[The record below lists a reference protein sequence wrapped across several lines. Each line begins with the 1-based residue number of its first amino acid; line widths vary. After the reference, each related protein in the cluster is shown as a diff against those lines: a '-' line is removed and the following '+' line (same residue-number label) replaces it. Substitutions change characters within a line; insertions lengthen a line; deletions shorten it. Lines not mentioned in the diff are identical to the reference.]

1 MVSSQN
7 HEKEGRATMK
17 DQRTQE
23 ALDYHSQGRPGKVE
37 IKPTKPL
44 ATQRDL
50 TLAYSPGVAE
60 PCLEIAEDVGKSF
73 KYTARGNLVAVIS
86 NGTAVLGLGDIG
98 PEASKPV
105 MEGKGV
111 LFKRFADIDV
121 FDIEVAERDP
131 DRFIDIVASLEP
143 TFGGVNL
150 EDIKAPECFY
160 IEERLKERMKIP
172 VFHDDQ
178 HGTAIIAAAAFVNA
192 LELIGKEASE
202 VRCVFSG
209 AGAAAMACAQLF
221 FSLGVK
227 REHLLMCD
235 SRGVIYAGRE
245 QGMNEY
251 KERFAVETEHR
262 TLREALVG
270 ADVFVGVSTKDLVDQ
285 DMVRSMATSPLVMAM
300 ANPDPEISYPDAIA
314 AREDVIMATG
324 RSDYPNQVNNVLGFP
339 FIFRGA
345 LDAQATVINEE
356 MKVAA
361 VQALA
366 SLAKEDVPDD
376 VKQAYDDDTLQ
387 FGPTY
392 IIPKPF
398 DWRALLRVAPAV
410 AKAATDSGV
419 ARRPIQDIEAY
430 REHLETILGNERGV
444 IRGLIHKARRRKGAR
459 IVFPEGAEVK
469 IIQAAQVCLEEGI
482 ATPIL
487 IGSTEEL
494 HAVASTHG
502 LSLDGLEL
510 IDPRTDERLARYTE
524 AYYALRQRRG
534 VSLHDAQQH
543 MQRPNHFGAMM
554 VSQGDADGLVS
565 GLTRSYPETLRP
577 ALQIIG
583 PASAKHRVAGAHIVV
598 FPNKV
603 KVFAD
608 TTVNI
613 DPDAEQL
620 SEIALSAAEIA
631 RSLDVEPQVA
641 LLSFSNFGSNAPPQ
655 VQKVTRALSLIKEK
669 APELSVEGELHAD
682 LALNAEARQRLF
694 PFSGLKGEANVL
706 IFPDLNSANI
716 GYKLLKE
723 LSDAEFVGPVLIG
736 MRSPVNI
743 LEQGCSVRSIVNM
756 TAITAVQVQA

>member
-1 MVSSQN
+1 
-7 HEKEGRATMK
+7 MK
-17 DQRTQE
+17 DLKFQE
-23 ALDYHSQGRPGKVE
+23 ALDYHSHGRPGKVE

-50 TLAYSPGVAE
+50 SLAYTPGVAQ
-60 PCLEIAEDVGKSF
+60 PCLEIAEDPGKSF

-121 FDIEVAERDP
+121 FDLEIAERDP
-131 DRFIDIVASLEP
+131 DRFIDIVAALEP
-143 TFGGVNL
+143 TFGGINL

-160 IEERLKERMKIP
+160 IEEKLKERMKIP

-192 LELIGKEASE
+192 LELVGKNASD

-221 FSLGVK
+221 FVLGVK
-227 REHLLMCD
+227 RENLLMCD
-235 SRGVIYAGRE
+235 SLGVIYSGRDK
-245 QGMNEY
+245 GMNEY
-251 KERFAVETEHR
+251 KERFAVSTNCR
-262 TLREALVG
+262 SLRDAMVG
-270 ADVFVGVSTKDLVDQ
+270 ADVFVGVSTQGVVDQ
-285 DMVRSMATSPLVMAM
+285 EMVRSMAPSPLVMAM
-300 ANPDPEISYPDAIA
+300 ANPDPEISYPDAVA
-314 AREDVIMATG
+314 TREDLIMATG

-345 LDAQATVINEE
+345 LDAQATTINDE
-356 MKVAA
+356 MKIAA
-361 VQALA
+361 VYALA
-366 SLAKEDVPDD
+366 ELAKEDVPED

-387 FGPTY
+387 FGPKY

-410 AKAATDSGV
+410 AQAATDSGV
-419 ARRPIQDIEAY
+419 ARHPIKDIEAY

-444 IRGLIHKARRRKGAR
+444 IRSLIHKARRRNGAR
-459 IVFPEGAEVK
+459 IVFPEGSEFK
-469 IIQAAQVCLEEGI
+469 IIQAAQICLEEGI
-482 ATPIL
+482 ARPIL
-487 IGSTEEL
+487 LGSEAKIQ
-494 HAVASTHG
+494 AVAQTHG
-502 LSLDGLEL
+502 LSLEGLEI
-510 IDPRTDERLARYTE
+510 IDPLRHERTASYTQ
-524 AYYALRQRRG
+524 AYYTLRQRRG

-543 MQRPNHFGAMM
+543 MHNTNHFGAMM
-554 VSQGDADGLVS
+554 VAQGDADGLVS

-583 PASAKHRVAGAHIVV
+583 AASSNRQVAGAHIVV
-598 FPNKV
+598 FPNQV

-613 DPDAEQL
+613 DPSAELL

-631 RSLDVEPQVA
+631 RSLDIEPQIA

-655 VQKVTRALSLIKEK
+655 VQKVTQALKLIKEK
-669 APELSVEGELHAD
+669 SPNLSVEGEIHAD
-682 LALNAEARQRLF
+682 LALNPETREKLF
-694 PFSGLKGEANVL
+694 PFSNLKGEANVL

-723 LSDAEFVGPVLIG
+723 LSEAEFVGPVLIG
-736 MRSPVNI
+736 MKSPVNI

-756 TAITAVQVQA
+756 TAITAVQIQDVQS